1 LKEVLDQDCLVD
13 VSKNIPY
20 SRQWI
25 EEQDIHSV
33 AQILKSDYLTRG
45 PAGEV
50 FERALA
56 SYFGVKRA
64 VVCSTG
70 TAALHLAYAGMGVKE
85 KSLGLVPAITF
96 AATANAFLFLNAK
109 VAFCDVD
116 PVTGLLATEHLESVI
131 QKRSFDSSAANL
143 VTPVSFAGA
152 LAPLGESSEIAQ
164 RYGFSLVEDAA
175 HSPGAWNENSGTRE
189 QSGACSHTQA
199 AILSFHP
206 VKHICCGE
214 GGAVLT
220 NDEELADRIVHLRSH
235 GITRSNEHGGARPW
249 FYEQTELG
257 WNYRLTDI
265 QSALGISQLARLDQF
280 LVRRRVLATRYQD
293 SLSTSPFSDIFSLPL
308 AHSGHAWHL
317 YVIRFHETGQRDKA
331 HLFLKEHGIHTQIH
345 YVPIYRHPYYER
357 RFGKIRL
364 PGAETFYES
373 CLSIPLFPKMTD
385 SEQDRVIE
393 TLADYAEQAT

>member
-1 LKEVLDQDCLVD
+1 M
-13 VSKNIPY
+13 SKDIPY

-25 EEQDIHSV
+25 EEQDIQSV
-33 AQILKSDYLTRG
+33 AQVLQSDYLTQG

-50 FERALA
+50 FERSLA

-70 TAALHLAYAGMGVKE
+70 TAALHLAYAGMGVNE
-85 KSLGLVPAITF
+85 KSLGLVPPITF
-96 AATANAFLFLNAK
+96 AATANAFLFLNAE
-109 VAFCDVD
+109 VTFCDVD
-116 PVTGLLATEHLESVI
+116 PVTGLLATENLESVM
-131 QKRSFDSSAANL
+131 QERSFDSSAVNL
-143 VTPVSFAGA
+143 VAPVSFAGA
-152 LAPLGESSEIAQ
+152 LAPLGESARIAQ
-164 RYGFSLVEDAA
+164 RFGFSLVEDAA
-175 HSPGAWNENSGTRE
+175 HSPGAWNEDGGTRE
-189 QSGACSHTQA
+189 RSGACDHTQA

-220 NDEELADRIVHLRSH
+220 NDEELADRITHLRSH
-235 GITRSNEHGGARPW
+235 GIARPNDPDGTRPW

-280 LVRRRVLATRYQD
+280 LERRRVLASRYQNA
-293 SLSTSPFSDIFSLPL
+293 LSTVPFSDICSLPL
-308 AHSGHAWHL
+308 ANPGHAWHL
-317 YVIRFHETGQRDKA
+317 YVIRFHKTGQRDKA
-331 HLFLKEHGIHTQIH
+331 HLFLKERGIHTQIH

-357 RFGKIRL
+357 HFGKIRL
-364 PGAETFYES
+364 PGAEKFYES

-393 TLADYAEQAT
+393 TLANYAEQAT